1 MRKLIAAAALLICAI
16 GSAHAGCYIANYDAN
31 GIPNEVCTNN
41 TSGGG
46 APAYVDKWTAIA
58 VSKSTLT
65 AGSAHGQDSMNA
77 AQQLALANCS
87 SARSDCKLQAW
98 DKNTCLAFAISLN
111 GASGYGNDPNRL
123 RAQAKAMTQCRANQG
138 QNCSVQASPCASD
151 DPRWPSPSN

>member
-1 MRKLIAAAALLICAI
+1 MRKLIAAAALLMCAV

-65 AGSAHGQDSMNA
+65 AGSAHGQNSMNA
-77 AQQLALANCS
+77 AQQLS
-87 SARSDCKLQAW
+87 PGKLQQREVR
-98 DKNTCLAFAISLN
+98 LP
-111 GASGYGNDPNRL
+111 ASG
-123 RAQAKAMTQCRANQG
+123 MG
-138 QNCSVQASPCASD
+138 QEHLPGIRDQP
-151 DPRWPSPSN
+151 